1 MVEPDGQ
8 RREEGAG
15 SRRKKKDDDSASL
28 ELGRMIT
35 KEIQSN
41 NLHVL
46 KPRVSTVRIMPKET
60 VKDEVI
66 CERPPA
72 STKLLAHPNAS
83 DDSSIISN
91 LNGGG
96 ELKLTFVNGPTGF
109 LF

>member
-1 MVEPDGQ
+1 MA
-8 RREEGAG
+8 REGRKEQEA
-15 SRRKKKDDDSASL
+15 RRKKKEDDSASL

-91 LNGGG
+91 LNRVGG
-96 ELKLTFVNGPTGF
+96 EV
-109 LF
+109 